1 MVSEQVEPFGQ
12 CVMCLLCFPCT
23 LIALCCFCD
32 CFLCFPDRSLS
43 FGSGPVEDIMA
54 GRSDHAIAEALR
66 ALANAI
72 ESQTEG
78 CSECNR
84 LRLEVKLVVKGY
96 GAHGLAQL
104 GNMCKVPGEDQK
116 AENAPY
122 QCVGPGKGKRKA
134 THHCEKLYAA
144 PPVQSG
150 DRPSS
155 QRASGSQPTSGACQK
170 SGESSSSAGG
180 VLQQSPKRGG
190 ASATV
195 TPSTSVRCTK
205 CGRAGHTTKECH
217 DLEVTCFNCQGKGH
231 VSRDCLH
238 PRKKRRGSSSI
249 SRA

>member
-1 MVSEQVEPFGQ
+1 
-12 CVMCLLCFPCT
+12 
-23 LIALCCFCD
+23 
-32 CFLCFPDRSLS
+32 
-43 FGSGPVEDIMA
+43 MA
-54 GRSDHAIAEALR
+54 GRSDHAIAKALR

-96 GAHGLAQL
+96 GTHGLAQL
-104 GNMCKVPGEDQK
+104 GNMCKVPGVDQK
-116 AENAPY
+116 ADNAPY

-134 THHCEKLYAA
+134 THSCEKLYAA
-144 PPVQSG
+144 PPVQCGGRSNG
-150 DRPSS
+150 
-155 QRASGSQPTSGACQK
+155 QRAGESQPTSGACQK
-170 SGESSSSAGG
+170 SGESSSSAGR
-180 VLQQSPKRGG
+180 VLQQPSKRGG

-195 TPSTSVRCTK
+195 TPSTSIRCAK
-205 CGRAGHTTKECH
+205 CGQASHTTRECR
-217 DLEVTCFNCQGKGH
+217 DLEMTCFNCQGKGH